1 LRKLRIRSVA
11 FYSQDTRKSSDQ
23 NSDAVRRLETT
34 IVDAISNISGQIQ
47 GLEISA
53 QTVSDFPVQRDG
65 LLKALED
72 HNKALAQCLKAC
84 TSALDE
90 TAHKTGSLTFKCAR
104 ALDDARQLIA
114 TTVGNVNTGG
124 GMIEAGTIIAQDR
137 ADQMVAQSVAH
148 DVALN
153 FFALREPRREKGKN
167 GSSIPMP
174 EMPS

>member
-1 LRKLRIRSVA
+1 VRTFEDLRTRSVT
-11 FYSQDTRKSSDQ
+11 FYSQYTRKSSDR

-34 IVDAISNISGQIQ
+34 IVDAINNISGQIQ

-53 QTVSDFPVQRDG
+53 QTVSDFAVQRDG

-72 HNKALAQCLKAC
+72 HNKALTQCLKAC

-90 TAHKTGSLTFKCAR
+90 TAHKTGSLTFKYAK

-114 TTVGNVNTGG
+114 ATVGNVNTGG
-124 GMIEAGTIIAQDR
+124 GTVEAGTIIAQDR

-148 DVALN
+148 DVALS
-153 FFALREPRREKGKN
+153 FFALRKPRREKSKN
-167 GSSIPMP
+167 SSSLPT
-174 EMPS
+174 